1 MPTALDGSVLAE
13 AARKHGVL
21 IEPGTPFFDDHDVK
35 RNFFRLGVSSVS
47 TDRIEAGVR
56 MLARTADGLRVR
68 C

>member
-1 MPTALDGSVLAE
+1 
-13 AARKHGVL
+13 
-21 IEPGTPFFDDHDVK
+21 VK

-56 MLARTADGLRVR
+56 MLAKTADGLRVR